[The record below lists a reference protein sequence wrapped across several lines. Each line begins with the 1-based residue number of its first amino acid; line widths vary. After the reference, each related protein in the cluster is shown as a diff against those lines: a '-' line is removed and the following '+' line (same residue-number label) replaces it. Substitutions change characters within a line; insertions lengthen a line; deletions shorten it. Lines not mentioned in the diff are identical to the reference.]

1 MEQYPGRQQAFL
13 SAFIGRPSL
22 SIAEQRKRAGSPF
35 RDVFQRL
42 IFKFHIGNFTEER
55 FIDIWKLPRDTL
67 PLHMNF
73 P

>member
-1 MEQYPGRQQAFL
+1 MEQYPGRQLAFL

-42 IFKFHIGNFTEER
+42 IFKFRNFTEER